1 MYIEKARARLLNK
14 ARLQF
19 FCRNEWLR
27 PHKIWS
33 PGVAK
38 RREKRRERG
47 RWCFRLFAARA
58 AAAAAAGPAIL
69 TFALLDSI
77 HAKADWVRCPLL
89 PLCCCCCCSLFSP
102 FLYALSLSSRCVSF
116 ALPRASSSSLSSP
129 PHVFFFFLRYVC
141 STRRASLK
149 GGPHSLARST
159 AEFIDYRANSF
170 DHCSWGKL
178 ITSRV
183 QSGRIEENG
192 SRACLKTFLIKM
204 ISYKIHQF
212 RSC

>member
-1 MYIEKARARLLNK
+1 MPRLTG
-14 ARLQF
+14 
-19 FCRNEWLR
+19 C
-27 PHKIWS
+27 
-33 PGVAK
+33 VALY
-38 RREKRRERG
+38 
-47 RWCFRLFAARA
+47 CPYA
-58 AAAAAAGPAIL
+58 AAAAACSLPSYTLFLSPHAAFL
-69 TFALLDSI
+69 LLSRALLHLPS
-77 HAKADWVRCPLL
+77 PL
-89 PLCCCCCCSLFSP
+89 
-102 FLYALSLSSRCVSF
+102 R
-116 ALPRASSSSLSSP
+116 RT
-129 PHVFFFFLRYVC
+129 VFFFFLRYVC